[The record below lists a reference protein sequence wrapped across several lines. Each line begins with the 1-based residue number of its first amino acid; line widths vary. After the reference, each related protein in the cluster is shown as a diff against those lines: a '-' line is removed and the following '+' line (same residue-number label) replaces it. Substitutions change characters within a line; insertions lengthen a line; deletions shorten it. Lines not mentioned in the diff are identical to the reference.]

1 MTVWAHGDCG
11 ATTCP
16 MPGMLMIVAF
26 DSFAA
31 AVCAPAS
38 DVNVSKLPEIRSVG
52 MPLATGWRIVSGAAG
67 TFQPSRQSWL
77 T

>member
-1 MTVWAHGDCG
+1 MARGHKRRFADAGD
-11 ATTCP
+11 ADD
-16 MPGMLMIVAF
+16 LAF

-31 AVCAPAS
+31 AACAPAS